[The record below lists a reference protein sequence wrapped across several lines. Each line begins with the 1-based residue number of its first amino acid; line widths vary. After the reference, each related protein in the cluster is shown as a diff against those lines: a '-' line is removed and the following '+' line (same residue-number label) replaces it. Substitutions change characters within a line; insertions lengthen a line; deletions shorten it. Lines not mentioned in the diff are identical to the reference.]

1 MLRWRSLSAVLLGA
15 YLLAVIGCGN
25 SDTGNSG
32 KTTPESTLPKGI
44 KVPTGKKMPID

>member
-15 YLLAVIGCGN
+15 YLFAVIGCGN

-32 KTTPESTLPKGI
+32 KTAPESTLPKGI
-44 KVPTGKKMPID
+44 KVPGGKKMPID